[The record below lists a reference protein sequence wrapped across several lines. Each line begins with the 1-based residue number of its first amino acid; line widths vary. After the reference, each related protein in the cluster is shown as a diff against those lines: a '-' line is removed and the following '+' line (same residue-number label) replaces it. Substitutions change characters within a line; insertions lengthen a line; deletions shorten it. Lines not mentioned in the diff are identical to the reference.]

1 MDAIARPSRG
11 LAGKPFDRIGRNH
24 QVDSLICRLP
34 LLFFMALPLASQ
46 SLRLDL
52 GRSTRGWEPEVSLA
66 WIELAS
72 GAGSKWA
79 LLDLSSGFGVKF
91 PDGPGHGV
99 GRLHTDARI
108 GAEGVYA
115 AAGLLLDFDD
125 NRRPGAGLRLQLG
138 HQVARSFH
146 VALQWELLVSPS
158 SAVLSPGTRG
168 TFSVVAGVK
177 F

>member
-1 MDAIARPSRG
+1 MRSR
-11 LAGKPFDRIGRNH
+11 AWI
-24 QVDSLICRLP
+24 LP
-34 LLFFMALPLASQ
+34 ALLTLPVHAQ

-66 WIELAS
+66 WIEAT
-72 GAGSKWA
+72 AGQDSRWA
-79 LLDLSSGFGVKF
+79 LIDVSSGFGVKF

-99 GRLHTDARI
+99 GRFHTDARV

-125 NRRPGAGLRLQLG
+125 TRRPGAGLRLQLG
-138 HQVARSFH
+138 RSFARSFH
-146 VALQWELLVSPS
+146 LALQWELLVSPS
-158 SAVLSPGTRG
+158 SAVLSPGPRG

-177 F
+177 L

>member
-1 MDAIARPSRG
+1 MSAT
-11 LAGKPFDRIGRNH
+11 
-24 QVDSLICRLP
+24 CRF
-34 LLFFMALPLASQ
+34 LLVFILALPLAGQ

-66 WIELAS
+66 WIEAAA
-72 GAGSKWA
+72 GGGSKWA
-79 LLDLSSGFGVKF
+79 LMDVSSGFGVKF

-99 GRLHTDARI
+99 GRFHTDARV

-125 NRRPGAGLRLQLG
+125 SRRPGAGLRLQLG
-138 HQVARSFH
+138 RQFSPGFH
-146 VALQWELLVSPS
+146 IALQWELLVSPS

-168 TFSVVAGVK
+168 TFSLVAGVK
-177 F
+177 L